1 MDPGFS
7 PRCIAGLVFALAAL
21 LFVKS
26 ELSPVDLSVIEEL
39 VLGSD
44 VIGHSWPLEE
54 VEESTIWNYFTF
66 EHAVES

>member
-26 ELSPVDLSVIEEL
+26 ELSSVDLSVIEEL

-44 VIGHSWPLEE
+44 GIGHSWPLEE